1 MKKQLERITEELG
14 KRGKDAERAEDN
26 HGGETLS
33 SSKAKSVE
41 FVFAKYD
48 ELMA

>member
-33 SSKAKSVE
+33 SSSWREKSATE
-41 FVFAKYD
+41 
-48 ELMA
+48 ELQNLN